1 MIVRITRTLLLLQLL
16 VAATISAAVA
26 KVLGVNAWIAV
37 IWGIGAVVLLRLLIN
52 ANNFYL
58 SWRYRSETPAA
69 YRLNVLQALKLFIG
83 EFSASMISS
92 SWTMPF
98 YAFDKRIARR
108 PATLPVL
115 LVHGYG
121 CNSGYWHSMSKAMTR
136 ANVSHYAID
145 MEPVIGSIDAY
156 ASVIHRAVENICSE
170 TGCEKIVIVAHSMGG
185 LASRVYLRDHGDRRV
200 AKIITLGTP
209 HRGTGLANF
218 GVGLNCEQMRWT
230 EDGLE
235 GVCSEWL
242 QALAASEDVDSYR
255 AFVSIFSHHDNI
267 IAPQMS
273 SRLPGAVNIE
283 LGGVGHVA
291 LAMHPEVQSIVIEEV
306 LKVPR

>member
-1 MIVRITRTLLLLQLL
+1 MIARITRTLLLLQFL
-16 VAATISAAVA
+16 VAATIGLAVA
-26 KVLGVNAWIAV
+26 KVLGAGFWTASICGV
-37 IWGIGAVVLLRLLIN
+37 GTVVLLRLLIN
-52 ANNFYL
+52 VNNFYQ
-58 SWRYRSETPAA
+58 SWRYKSVTPAD
-69 YRLNVLQALKLFIG
+69 YKLNVLQALKLFTG

-98 YAFDKRIARR
+98 HTFDKRIARR
-108 PATLPVL
+108 PAALPVL

-121 CNSGYWHSMSKAMTR
+121 CNSGYWHSMSKAMSR
-136 ANVSHYAID
+136 ANISHYAID

-156 ASVIHRAVENICSE
+156 ASVIHRAVERICSE
-170 TGCEKIVIVAHSMGG
+170 TGSDKLVIVAHSMGG

-200 AKIITLGTP
+200 ARIITLGTP

-230 EDGLE
+230 GDGLE

-242 QALAASEDVDSYR
+242 QALEASEDVDSYR

-267 IAPQMS
+267 VAPQTS
-273 SRLPGAVNIE
+273 SRLAGAANIE
-283 LGGVGHVA
+283 LSGVGHVA
-291 LAMHPEVQSIVIEEV
+291 LAMHPKVQSIVIDEV
-306 LKVPR
+306 LKAPR

>member
-1 MIVRITRTLLLLQLL
+1 MIVRITRSLLLLQLL
-16 VAATISAAVA
+16 IAMLIGLAVVQ
-26 KVLGVNAWIAV
+26 VLGADTWTAV
-37 IWGIGAVVLLRLLIN
+37 ICGIGAIVLLRLLIN

-69 YRLNVLQALKLFIG
+69 YKLNLMQAIRLFVG

-98 YAFDKRIARR
+98 HTFDKRIARR
-108 PATLPVL
+108 PAALPAL

-136 ANVSHYAID
+136 ADISHYAIN

-170 TGCEKIVIVAHSMGG
+170 TGSDRIVIVAHSMGG

-255 AFVSIFSHHDNI
+255 VFVSIFSHHDNI
-267 IAPQMS
+267 VAPQIS

-283 LGGVGHVA
+283 MGGVGHVA
-291 LAMHPEVQSIVIEEV
+291 LAMHPEVQSIVIDEV
-306 LKVPR
+306 LKIPR

>member
-1 MIVRITRTLLLLQLL
+1 MIVRITRSLLLLQLL
-16 VAATISAAVA
+16 VAVTIGVAVS
-26 KVLGVNAWIAV
+26 KVLGADTGMAV
-37 IWGIGAVVLLRLLIN
+37 ICGFGAIVLLRMLIN

-58 SWRYRSETPAA
+58 SWRYRSETPAS
-69 YRLNVLQALKLFIG
+69 YKLTLMQAIKLFLG

-98 YAFDKRIARR
+98 HTFDKRIAQR
-108 PATLPVL
+108 PAALPIL

-136 ANVSHYAID
+136 ANISHYAIN
-145 MEPVIGSIDAY
+145 MEPVAGSIDAY
-156 ASVIHRAVENICSE
+156 ASVIHRAVEAICSE
-170 TGCEKIVIVAHSMGG
+170 TGSDKIVIVAHSMGG

-218 GVGLNCEQMRWT
+218 GVGLSCEQMRWT

-242 QALAASEDVDSYR
+242 QALAATEDVDSYR
-255 AFVSIFSHHDNI
+255 IFVSIFSHHDNI
-267 IAPQMS
+267 VAPQIS

-306 LKVPR
+306 LKIPR